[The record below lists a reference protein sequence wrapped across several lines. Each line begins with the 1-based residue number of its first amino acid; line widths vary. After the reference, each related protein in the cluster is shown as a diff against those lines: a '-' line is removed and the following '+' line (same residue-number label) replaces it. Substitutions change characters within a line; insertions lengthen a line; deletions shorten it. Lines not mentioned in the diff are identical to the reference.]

1 MNADD
6 KDKTV
11 PIATSEMTIEQIQR
25 HMLGLTS
32 ESESVLFERQL
43 ASRPAVAE
51 VAKGVVADAFVGK
64 VKRTYN
70 QLKPRPQ

>member
-1 MNADD
+1 MKTDENDNALPNSS
-6 KDKTV
+6 V
-11 PIATSEMTIEQIQR
+11 EMTPEQIRR

-51 VAKGVVADAFVGK
+51 VAQEVLPDAFVCK
-64 VKRTYN
+64 VKRTY
-70 QLKPRPQ
+70 LDRSK